1 MNKKQTYITDE
12 EKEKCQKV
20 VDAFAELF
28 ENEDLAVVNA
38 GKYGFIM
45 TAGIYSMTFGTNG
58 LTHSFLILRAIRQWQ
73 KWITG
78 IY

>member
-38 GKYGFIM
+38 GKYGLCV
-45 TAGIYSMTFGTNG
+45 SMCR
-58 LTHSFLILRAIRQWQ
+58 LILCLLECVQ
-73 KWITG
+73 T
-78 IY
+78 